1 MLITCPQCHT
11 KYNVPFSLENPE
23 QKVKCVKCGCIW
35 NTSGQTITNEYDI
48 DIKGNNQHV
57 LLKEK
62 ISAQQ
67 TEKNSTTS
75 FSPSQA
81 PLNAIPDEGNRGNT
95 FPSSQAPLNAI
106 PDEGNRGNPFT
117 PSQAPLN
124 AIPDEGNRGNPFTPS
139 QTPLDAIPDEGNR
152 GNPFTPSQTP
162 LHETPDEG
170 NIDSQF
176 TNKNLAS
183 DQIPL
188 QEENFYTLMQ
198 NEAKDSSSP
207 EEKSDIPVNDEF
219 DLDPQSL
226 QNFFSIPVKKEP
238 FFLKWIKP
246 LYFLSLLFIATSIY
260 LFFFQK
266 PLRAPVTLQAI
277 SHEFVQKKYKDYLVL
292 KAIAFNN
299 TDKNIYPQT
308 FYIQFKDNDNHT
320 ITSVEVPSPVNV
332 LPAHGM
338 DKIEIQIEHLP
349 VQSGRIVMSL
359 KNFRKS

>member
-81 PLNAIPDEGNRGNT
+81 PLNAIPDEGNRGN
-95 FPSSQAPLNAI
+95 
-106 PDEGNRGNPFT
+106 
-117 PSQAPLN
+117 
-124 AIPDEGNRGNPFTPS
+124 
-139 QTPLDAIPDEGNR
+139 
-152 GNPFTPSQTP
+152 PFTPSQTP

-207 EEKSDIPVNDEF
+207 EEKSDTPVNDEF

>member
-35 NTSGQTITNEYDI
+35 NTSDQTITGEYDI

-95 FPSSQAPLNAI
+95 FPSSQTPLDAI

-124 AIPDEGNRGNPFTPS
+124 AIPDEGNRANNFSPS
-139 QTPLDAIPDEGNR
+139 QAPLHETPAEEDRANNVPPSQAPLDAI
-152 GNPFTPSQTP
+152 
-162 LHETPDEG
+162 PDEG

-207 EEKSDIPVNDEF
+207 EEKSDTPVNDEF

>member
-75 FSPSQA
+75 FSPSQ
-81 PLNAIPDEGNRGNT
+81 
-95 FPSSQAPLNAI
+95 S
-106 PDEGNRGNPFT
+106 
-117 PSQAPLN
+117 PLN

-139 QTPLDAIPDEGNR
+139 QTPLDAI
-152 GNPFTPSQTP
+152 
-162 LHETPDEG
+162 PDEG

-207 EEKSDIPVNDEF
+207 EEKSDTPVNDEF

-332 LPAHGM
+332 LPAHGL

>member
-35 NTSGQTITNEYDI
+35 NTSGQTITGEYDI

-81 PLNAIPDEGNRGNT
+81 PLNAIPDEGNRGN
-95 FPSSQAPLNAI
+95 
-106 PDEGNRGNPFT
+106 
-117 PSQAPLN
+117 
-124 AIPDEGNRGNPFTPS
+124 PFTPS
-139 QTPLDAIPDEGNR
+139 QTPLDAI
-152 GNPFTPSQTP
+152 
-162 LHETPDEG
+162 PDEG

-207 EEKSDIPVNDEF
+207 EEKSDTPVNDEF

-359 KNFRKS
+359 KDFRKS